1 MNTVS
6 NGEGENSVKVIETLE
21 MLLFVLLLAILLKIK
36 IVEMFQETNGFVMKN
51 ELPTVQIN
59 LESFFSSQ
67 NGG

>member
-1 MNTVS
+1 MDTVS
-6 NGEGENSVKVIETLE
+6 NIEGENSVKVIETLE
-21 MLLFVLLLAILLKIK
+21 MLLFVLLLAILQIK

>member
-1 MNTVS
+1 M
-6 NGEGENSVKVIETLE
+6 EGENSVKVIETLE
-21 MLLFVLLLAILLKIK
+21 MLLFVLLLAILQIK
-36 IVEMFQETNGFVMKN
+36 IVEMLQETNGFVMKN